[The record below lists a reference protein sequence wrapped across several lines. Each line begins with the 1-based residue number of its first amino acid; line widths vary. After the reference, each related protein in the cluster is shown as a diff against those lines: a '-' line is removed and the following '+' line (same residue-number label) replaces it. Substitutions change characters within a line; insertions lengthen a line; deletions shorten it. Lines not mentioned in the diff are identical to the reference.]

1 MNLLGNVDI
10 RSRAIFGMEIW
21 LLDEADEREIW
32 NGNGMEVT
40 RGYEEVCLESSSS
53 SSSSRCAGLKINRR
67 DGCTC

>member
-32 NGNGMEVT
+32 NGNGMEIT
-40 RGYEEVCLESSSS
+40 RRYASSPPPPPPPPGA
-53 SSSSRCAGLKINRR
+53 RV
-67 DGCTC
+67 